1 MLVLLREVHHL
12 RDFGFRNFIGKNAA
26 DPDTLLVDMQHH
38 PGRLIG
44 VHLKKRLKD
53 MDDKFHRRV
62 IIVQQQ
68 HFIEAWLLRFRART
82 RGEADTGSAIIF
94 VIVILRHGNLH
105 QPKIGQRRGSP
116 QAPFII

>member
-1 MLVLLREVHHL
+1 
-12 RDFGFRNFIGKNAA
+12 
-26 DPDTLLVDMQHH
+26 
-38 PGRLIG
+38 
-44 VHLKKRLKD
+44 
-53 MDDKFHRRV
+53 
-62 IIVQQQ
+62 
-68 HFIEAWLLRFRART
+68 LRFRARA

>member
-1 MLVLLREVHHL
+1 
-12 RDFGFRNFIGKNAA
+12 
-26 DPDTLLVDMQHH
+26 
-38 PGRLIG
+38 
-44 VHLKKRLKD
+44 
-53 MDDKFHRRV
+53 
-62 IIVQQQ
+62 
-68 HFIEAWLLRFRART
+68 LRFRACT